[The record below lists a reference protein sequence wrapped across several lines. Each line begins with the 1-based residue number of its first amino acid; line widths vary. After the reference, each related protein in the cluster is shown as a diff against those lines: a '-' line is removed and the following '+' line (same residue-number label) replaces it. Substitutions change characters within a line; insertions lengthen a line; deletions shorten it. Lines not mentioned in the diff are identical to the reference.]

1 MNNNVDNDYKAFY
14 IIKRLIKN
22 HVKPYATSIYVAI
35 FCMAVAAIC
44 TAIIVHAVRPII
56 DKIFLTH
63 DRRMLVIM
71 PIVLIVT
78 FFVKGISEYYHNYLI
93 KFVGQRVLNDLQIK
107 MYEHLLFADISFIQK
122 QSSGRL
128 ISRFTNDI
136 SLIRGAVSNLLVG
149 CAKHFLTVVC
159 LIITMFNLDPLLS
172 CVVFLVFPLAVY
184 PVQKMGRRIRRIFAR
199 TQEELGDYTS
209 KLDEAFQ
216 SIKIIKSFVGEKIE
230 SKRAALIINNILE
243 YYKKTSK
250 LDALVSPIMEGL
262 SGLAVG
268 GMVWYGGN
276 LVLDGK
282 TTPGALFAFLASF
295 AAAYRPFKSLV
306 SLNINLQE
314 GIAAAKRV
322 FSVLDTEPLIKD
334 HSNSKEIDLSD
345 AQITF
350 EKLALGFES
359 KVAIK
364 HIDLKLKPNK
374 MIAFVGR
381 SGSGKT
387 SLSNLLARFYD
398 PTEGRILINTHDI
411 KDIKLTSLR
420 SQIALVTQDTHLFD
434 TSVAENI
441 AYSQPNAT
449 REEIIKAAQYADAHD
464 FIMQLPK
471 GYDTQ
476 IGVQGTTL
484 SGGQRQRLSIA
495 RAFLKDAPILIWDE
509 ATSSLDQSSEK
520 KILESLK
527 KLRKGKTTLIITH
540 RLSSITDLDNIIVM
554 KNGGVCAQG
563 NHKQLLNNKGEY
575 YALYNKEL
583 REETVSNVIP

>member
-1 MNNNVDNDYKAFY
+1 MNNNLDNDYQAYF

-22 HVKPYATSIYVAI
+22 HVKPYATKIYIAI
-35 FCMAVAAIC
+35 FCMAIAAVC

-78 FFVKGISEYYHNYLI
+78 CFVKGISEYYQNYLI

-136 SLIRGAVSNLLVG
+136 SLMRGAVSNLLVG

-159 LIITMFNLDPLLS
+159 LIVTMFNLEPLLS
-172 CVVFLVFPLAVY
+172 CVVFLVFPLAFY
-184 PVQKMGRRIRRIFAR
+184 PVQKMGRKIRRIFAQS
-199 TQEELGDYTS
+199 QEELGHYTS

-230 SKRAALIINNILE
+230 STRSALIINNILE

-314 GIAAAKRV
+314 GIAAAQRV
-322 FSVLDTEPLIKD
+322 FSILDTEPLIKD
-334 HSNSKEIDLSD
+334 DVGAKEIDLSD
-345 AQITF
+345 AKVIF
-350 EKLALGFES
+350 EKLALSFKS
-359 KVAIK
+359 KTAIRY
-364 HIDLKLKPNK
+364 IDFKLEPNK

-387 SLSNLLARFYD
+387 SLSNLLVRFYD
-398 PTEGRILINTHDI
+398 PTEGKIIINDHDI
-411 KDIKLTSLR
+411 KHIKLSSLR
-420 SQIALVTQDTHLFD
+420 KQISLVTQDTHLFD
-434 TSVAENI
+434 TTIAENI
-441 AYSQPNAT
+441 AYCQPEAT
-449 REEIIKAAQYADAHD
+449 REEIIAAAKYADAHE
-464 FIMQLPK
+464 FITHLPH

-476 IGVQGTTL
+476 IGTQGLTL

-495 RAFLKDAPILIWDE
+495 RAFLKSAPILIWDE
-509 ATSSLDQSSEK
+509 ATSSLDQSSEQ

-527 KLRKGKTTLIITH
+527 NLRKGKTTLIITH

-554 KNGGVCAQG
+554 KNGEVCEQG
-563 NHKQLLNNKGEY
+563 NHKTLLDNKGEY

-583 REETVSNVIP
+583 RDKKV